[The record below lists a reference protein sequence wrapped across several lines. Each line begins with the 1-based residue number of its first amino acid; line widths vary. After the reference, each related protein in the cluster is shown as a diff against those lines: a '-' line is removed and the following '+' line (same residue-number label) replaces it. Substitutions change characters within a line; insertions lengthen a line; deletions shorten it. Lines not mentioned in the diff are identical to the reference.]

1 MFLSSEAGFLVSST
15 LALLQILC
23 THRKEPTGSSAFF
36 KIYVSFPFPSRKGRT
51 NFMEELPWCESS
63 LWLSSG
69 PNGLLLVIILRQC
82 SFKAR
87 RRRNPPFSAA
97 LGHIRQRAGGSRS
110 PLHGEGSGG
119 LCSAP
124 GSPETRSPAAS
135 TALLPREPPRAA
147 ALAH

>member
-1 MFLSSEAGFLVSST
+1 MSHPPWPYSRFYVPIERNLLGPAHSLRSMFLF
-15 LALLQILC
+15 
-23 THRKEPTGSSAFF
+23 H
-36 KIYVSFPFPSRKGRT
+36 FPLEMAHQFY
-51 NFMEELPWCESS
+51 EELPWCESS
-63 LWLSSG
+63 LWLSPV
-69 PNGLLLVIILRQC
+69 PNSLLLVIILRRC
-82 SFKAR
+82 SFKA

-119 LCSAP
+119 LCSAR